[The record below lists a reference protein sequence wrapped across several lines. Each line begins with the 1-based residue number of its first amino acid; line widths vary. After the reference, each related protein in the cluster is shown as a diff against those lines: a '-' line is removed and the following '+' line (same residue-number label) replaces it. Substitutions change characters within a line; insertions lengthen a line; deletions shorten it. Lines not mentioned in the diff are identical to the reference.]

1 MQRDRELEKFSAY
14 NLTFLWYDNK
24 GISKES
30 CFILQKWGIK
40 MNHEVSKTNQI
51 FLITVL
57 VSLTA
62 SFLPISVLFPDY
74 TSRLLFSELILV
86 APGATYLLAGNR
98 SYAKAVRLKPLR
110 IGTILWLILFTVC
123 IMPVMGMVNAI
134 SMLFVEN
141 STSTMMGE
149 IVTGNSYFISMILIA
164 LLPCIFEESVYRGM
178 FYNEYRKV
186 SPIRGMLLS
195 ALLFGLMHGNL
206 NQFSYA
212 FFMGIVFAVA
222 IEATDSILASMIM
235 HFLINGFSTTMMF
248 VMGMLDD
255 HLLQEATDMTS
266 SAETLGSVIGLYLPI
281 ALVGLVFAII
291 VLRVMAAG
299 EGRLEYI
306 DSLLHLSRKKN
317 INKTKAEK
325 KNIESEFFTEE
336 NGIAVQMENIAE
348 NLKRAD
354 IEEEN
359 KDTQRDSPI
368 LEKNILVRQRL
379 FTAPLIAGII
389 LCTILMILN
398 EVL

>member
-1 MQRDRELEKFSAY
+1 
-14 NLTFLWYDNK
+14 
-24 GISKES
+24 
-30 CFILQKWGIK
+30 
-40 MNHEVSKTNQI
+40 MNYEVSKANQI

-74 TSRLLFSELILV
+74 TSRLLFSQLILV

-110 IGTILWLILFTVC
+110 VGTILWLILFTVC
-123 IMPVMGMVNAI
+123 IMPVMGMINAI

-149 IVTGNSYFISMILIA
+149 VITGNSYFISIILIA

-212 FFMGIVFAVA
+212 FFMGLVFAVA
-222 IEATDSILASMIM
+222 IEATDSILASMVM

-248 VMGMLDD
+248 IMEIIDD
-255 HLLQEATDMTS
+255 QLLQEASDITS
-266 SAETLGSVIGLYLPI
+266 NTETLGSVIRFYLPI
-281 ALVGLVFAII
+281 TLVGLVFAII

-299 EGRLEYI
+299 EGRLAYI
-306 DSLLHLSRKKN
+306 DSLLHIPRKKSM
-317 INKTKAEK
+317 NKTKAENNI
-325 KNIESEFFTEE
+325 KNNFYTEE
-336 NGIAVQMENIAE
+336 KDVIMQMENITE
-348 NLKRAD
+348 NTLEREDNK
-354 IEEEN
+354 EVQKEN
-359 KDTQRDSPI
+359 DTLSG
-368 LEKNILVRQRL
+368 KNAVKQRL
-379 FTAPLIAGII
+379 FTTPLIAGII